1 MAITRE
7 DFNQILR
14 DEVTT
19 EFLHIPNDE
28 NDIDVHFSRQFT
40 ERMKKLIKVQ
50 KKNYWRYVNT
60 FSKRLAIA
68 CLVVFVLF
76 TTACSIEEIREPVVN
91 FVREIHEKFIQYFF
105 EGDTVQEI
113 SYEYQISD
121 LPEDFK
127 QIDVSRSKG
136 RVVTVY
142 ENSDGDKIQLL
153 QVATENT
160 THYIDKEQGNIFTD
174 DINGMEVEFY
184 EQEEFITTMW
194 IEDTYFF
201 ELTYY
206 GNTTKEQLKM
216 LILSIK

>member
-7 DFNQILR
+7 DVNQILR
-14 DEVTT
+14 DEVAS
-19 EFLHIPNDE
+19 EFSHIPNDE
-28 NDIDVHFSRQFT
+28 NDIDIHFSRRFT

-68 CLVVFVLF
+68 CLVVSVLF

-91 FVREIHEKFIQYFF
+91 FVREMHEKFIQYFF

-127 QIDVSRSKG
+127 QIDASRSKG

-142 ENSDGDKIQLL
+142 ENSDGDKIQLV

-160 THYIDKEQGNIFTD
+160 THYIDKEQGNISTD
-174 DINGMEVEFY
+174 DINGMEVQFY

-194 IEDTYFF
+194 IEDTNFF